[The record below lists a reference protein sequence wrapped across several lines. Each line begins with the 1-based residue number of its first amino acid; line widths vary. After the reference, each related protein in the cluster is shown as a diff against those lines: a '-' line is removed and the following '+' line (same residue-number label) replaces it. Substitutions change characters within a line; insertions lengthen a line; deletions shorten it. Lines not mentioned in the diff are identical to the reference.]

1 MKKLLSNTLI
11 LLCVGAVPLAASEF
25 EVLSAIGVREP
36 EGLMAGQQLSENTS
50 LVLEFWGRA
59 LIRET
64 KKCGLTHV
72 VVGQRQYELKL
83 SKSCKKVADP
93 VEVVQRLQRGEAF
106 AEVLKQTGSG
116 TADEIVQA
124 ITNEPCVFLPRLSEE
139 GTGRRECP
147 SGYAL
152 RGLRCSGL
160 YCDDKDVL
168 CCPYLQGAP
177 DPTVADGKARWISE
191 EAPAIFE
198 SEEFI
203 NTISCRGPYCD
214 EIYPQ
219 PFTSSHLK
227 NAGNCVWSAWSFEQ
241 PGHWL
246 DCQLGRFIAGIRCQE
261 DFCSDIKIY
270 CCNAQVN

>member
-1 MKKLLSNTLI
+1 MKKLLANTLI

-64 KKCGLTHV
+64 TKCGLTHV
-72 VVGQRQYELKL
+72 IVGQRQYELKL

-93 VEVVQRLQRGEAF
+93 VEVVQKLQRGEAF

-124 ITNEPCVFLPRLSEE
+124 ISNEPCVFLPRFSEE

-168 CCPYLQGAP
+168 CCPYLLGMP
-177 DPTVADGKARWISE
+177 DPSVADGKARWISE
-191 EAPAIFE
+191 EAPAVFE

-219 PFTSSHLK
+219 PFTSSRLK
-227 NAGNCVWSAWSFEQ
+227 NAGGCVWSAWSFEQ

-261 DFCSDIKIY
+261 DYCSDIQIY